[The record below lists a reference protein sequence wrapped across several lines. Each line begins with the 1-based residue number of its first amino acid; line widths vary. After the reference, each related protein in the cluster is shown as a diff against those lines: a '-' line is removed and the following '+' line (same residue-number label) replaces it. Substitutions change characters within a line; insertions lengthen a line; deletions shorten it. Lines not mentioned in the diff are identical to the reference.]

1 MVLDNRH
8 VLIGM
13 LLALLV
19 TEGSSQL
26 GSGDKDNYVPGT
38 VLPLGYGSG
47 GPFQPDKDI
56 VPDLDATHPP
66 EAVVTSSSTTDPP
79 EPVDSTKC
87 NETFHFENGKYYVK
101 TTREPFESPDTVAVF
116 QCNLGFNL
124 IGSQAILCD
133 ETPPAQWYKAPPTC
147 QRTFPLFTAY
157 FLLP

>member
-101 TTREPFESPDTVAVF
+101 TTREPFESPDTVVGTLKHIA
-116 QCNLGFNL
+116 CHFNCWQQ
-124 IGSQAILCD
+124 IYIIFVQRD
-133 ETPPAQWYKAPPTC
+133 ETEQCYYLDC
-147 QRTFPLFTAY
+147 HCRSVL
-157 FLLP
+157 